1 MGQQNG
7 YKHSLNESTKT
18 QIHVVPSLSCSLVAV
33 STKRK
38 WQLFIFLVSHAFV
51 YYQPSTQKVHN
62 HNSQAFTSNSDH
74 FTNLADS
81 FL

>member
-1 MGQQNG
+1 MAI
-7 YKHSLNESTKT
+7 
-18 QIHVVPSLSCSLVAV
+18 IH
-33 STKRK
+33 
-38 WQLFIFLVSHAFV
+38 FLVSHAFV